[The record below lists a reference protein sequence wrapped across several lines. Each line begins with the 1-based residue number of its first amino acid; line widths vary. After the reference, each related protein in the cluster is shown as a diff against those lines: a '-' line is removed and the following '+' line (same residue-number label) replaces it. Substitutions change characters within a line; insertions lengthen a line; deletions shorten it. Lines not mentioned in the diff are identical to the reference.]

1 MVLWGKCTYH
11 LFVTLEKTKKK
22 QSECNQGGNIWFCWE
37 NVQKTALKQSDSV
50 TDSNVHGN
58 GRCTG
63 SPRETSADPRPN
75 KLYVQG
81 TKEEIEGLHV
91 QVSPHSQSGRNI
103 GYLGK
108 NSIRITWRKKRN
120 N

>member
-11 LFVTLEKTKKK
+11 LFVTLEETKTVR
-22 QSECNQGGNIWFCWE
+22 
-37 NVQKTALKQSDSV
+37 VQPRRQHLVLLGKCAKPALKQSDSV
-50 TDSNVHGN
+50 TDFNVHDS

-81 TKEEIEGLHV
+81 TKEKIEGLHV

-103 GYLGK
+103 GYFGK
-108 NSIRITWRKKRN
+108 NSIRITWREKKE
-120 N
+120 